1 LWLVS
6 ATKRRDTALFEIAR
20 SDTYRLADGRGG
32 QQRFEPPNS
41 RPDNANVPRRGA
53 CSGQSAIAEV
63 YAADDG
69 REKFVRDFVAA
80 WTKVMNVD
88 RFESRAADVHTVVT
102 EYGVAELLGRTVRE
116 RVDAP
121 IAIADPRFR
130 PELTQAV
137 ADVRSLF
144 RSRGEPS

>member
-1 LWLVS
+1 
-6 ATKRRDTALFEIAR
+6 
-20 SDTYRLADGRGG
+20 
-32 QQRFEPPNS
+32 
-41 RPDNANVPRRGA
+41 
-53 CSGQSAIAEV
+53 
-63 YAADDG
+63 
-69 REKFVRDFVAA
+69 
-80 WTKVMNVD
+80 
-88 RFESRAADVHTVVT
+88 
-102 EYGVAELLGRTVRE
+102 VAELLGRTVRE